1 VLNFP
6 LRKRQSIDKIY
17 TENAEAYQ
25 LYLQGRYQWNKRLEE
40 PVRKSIDLFKQA
52 IDEDSSYA
60 LAYAGLGDAYL
71 MLGVYS
77 VLRPDESFP
86 LAKSYAEKALQLDP
100 TLAEAYA
107 TVIDINIHYDWDP
120 DAAEKYF
127 QKAIEYNPQYANAY
141 HWHSEVMVMRKQFD
155 KAIEES
161 KTALELEPYSP
172 IINMQLG
179 VTYICQGEYQ
189 KAVDQLLKTVGFDST
204 NAISHNR
211 LGMAYIGMKQF
222 DRAQLHFRKATDL
235 APGNTRFL
243 SNLGFVEAVAG
254 KIDEAKKIKLEL
266 LSQMKTK
273 YVPAYDL
280 AVISLGLGE
289 DQEALQYLELAFK
302 NREPWM
308 PFIGMNPLFASLK
321 DNARFQS
328 LVQKMY

>member
-1 VLNFP
+1 
-6 LRKRQSIDKIY
+6 
-17 TENAEAYQ
+17 
-25 LYLQGRYQWNKRLEE
+25 
-40 PVRKSIDLFKQA
+40 
-52 IDEDSSYA
+52 
-60 LAYAGLGDAYL
+60 
-71 MLGVYS
+71 
-77 VLRPDESFP
+77 
-86 LAKSYAEKALQLDP
+86 
-100 TLAEAYA
+100 
-107 TVIDINIHYDWDP
+107 
-120 DAAEKYF
+120 
-127 QKAIEYNPQYANAY
+127 
-141 HWHSEVMVMRKQFD
+141 MVMRKQFD

-161 KTALELEPYSP
+161 KTALEFEPYSP

-189 KAVDQLLKTVGFDST
+189 KAVDQLVKTVGFDST

-222 DRAQLHFRKATDL
+222 DKAQLHFRKATDL

-243 SNLGFVEAVAG
+243 SNLGFAEAAAG
-254 KIDEAKKIKLEL
+254 KIDEAKKNKLEL
-266 LSQMKTK
+266 VSQMKTK